1 MERRLSRNRPPRT
14 WVWGL
19 VCGLIGLCFGC
30 AGGLA
35 VGVTWGIVW
44 GDRVPAPVQRQG
56 PTPTA
61 TAEGPQIEVVMLTP
75 TGTPTVLPW
84 QQSPTGR
91 TYWVQASGGGAAIQA
106 AIDAAG
112 PGDVI
117 VLEPGKYVLERMLRI
132 THEGPVTLEG
142 SGAELVTRDE
152 YGILLNACY
161 WTLRGLDVSGARSH
175 GIMITGA
182 SDNLIEVCAFHGN
195 GWAGVMFGGDEGP
208 AHRNVV
214 RGCQVYENR
223 MEGIYLRGACQ
234 QQAGQYIPMS
244 GNVIEGCDV
253 WGNGAEGIQNS
264 PTNAPQQPGP
274 DGTVIRQNRVYDNGG
289 DWGGGMSLEGHGLVI
304 EGNTVERNGGAG
316 PHGVYVGP
324 NSSGLVINNVVVAV
338 EGPWG
343 QTGIVSEAAQVTV
356 VGNRVTVLAASR

>member
-1 MERRLSRNRPPRT
+1 MERRLSRNRPPRS

-19 VCGLIGLCFGC
+19 VCGVDRVVFQVRRGWPW
-30 AGGLA
+30 
-35 VGVTWGIVW
+35 GVTW
-44 GDRVPAPVQRQG
+44 DRVGDHCTAPVQRQG
-56 PTPTA
+56 ANPDGHGG
-61 TAEGPQIEVVMLTP
+61 GPQIEVVTLTP
-75 TGTPTVLPW
+75 TGTPTVLRG
-84 QQSPTGR
+84 SKATGR

-132 THEGPVTLEG
+132 THDGPVTLEG

-356 VGNRVTVLAASR
+356 VGNRITVLAASR